1 MELELVLEIIE
12 DNGYLG
18 LFLWLWV
25 GVFIF
30 PVPNELIVMTVGLS
44 SSLKTLHPVLA
55 FIVIYLGILAALST
69 CYTIGRLIGRP
80 LLKYFHKSKRM
91 SKTIDSSLKL
101 MEKYHAFSLSF
112 SYFVPG
118 IRNFLP
124 FLYGFSKLPFKKFAL
139 FAYSGALIWLSLAF
153 TIGYVFGDHIDTII
167 KHEKEILIGLAGIAA
182 ILLIFRITRKKRG
195 KEQEKLHD
203 QGLGL

>member
-153 TIGYVFGDHIDTII
+153 TIGYIFGDHIDTII
-167 KHEKEILIGLAGIAA
+167 KHEKEILIGLAGFAA
-182 ILLIFRITRKKRG
+182 IFLVFRIARRKRG

>member
-1 MELELVLEIIE
+1 MELELILEIIE
-12 DNGYLG
+12 NNGYLG

-44 SSLKTLHPVLA
+44 SSLKTLHPALA

-69 CYTIGRLIGRP
+69 CYTIGRLVGRP

-124 FLYGFSKLPFKKFAL
+124 FYTASVNCHLKNSLYLH
-139 FAYSGALIWLSLAF
+139 
-153 TIGYVFGDHIDTII
+153 T
-167 KHEKEILIGLAGIAA
+167 AA
-182 ILLIFRITRKKRG
+182 
-195 KEQEKLHD
+195 H
-203 QGLGL
+203 

>member
-1 MELELVLEIIE
+1 MELELILEIIE
-12 DNGYLG
+12 NNGYLG

-80 LLKYFHKSKRM
+80 LLKYFYKSKRM
-91 SKTIDSSLKL
+91 SKTIDASLKL

-124 FLYGFSKLPFKKFAL
+124 FLYGFCKLPFKKFAL
-139 FAYSGALIWLSLAF
+139 FAYSGALIWLSVTF
-153 TIGYVFGDHIDTII
+153 TLGYIFGDHIDTII
-167 KHEKEILIGLAGIAA
+167 KHEKELLIGLAAVA
-182 ILLIFRITRKKRG
+182 VLFFIFRFSRRKRR
-195 KEQEKLHD
+195 KEHEKLHD

>member
-1 MELELVLEIIE
+1 MELESILEIIE
-12 DNGYLG
+12 NNGYLG

-30 PVPNELIVMTVGLS
+30 PVPNELIVMTVGLA

-55 FIVIYLGILAALST
+55 FIVIYLGILTALTT
-69 CYTIGRLIGRP
+69 CYIIGRFIGRP
-80 LLKYFHKSKRM
+80 LLRYFQRSKRL
-91 SKTIDSSLKL
+91 SRTIDSSLKL
-101 MEKYHAFSLSF
+101 MEKYHAFSLSL

-139 FAYSGALIWLSLAF
+139 FAYSGALLWLSLTF
-153 TIGYVFGDHIDTII
+153 TLGYIFGDHIDTIF
-167 KHEKEILIGLAGIAA
+167 KHEKEFLLGIAVFA
-182 ILLIFRITRKKRG
+182 VVILAFRFGKRKRE
-195 KEQEKLHD
+195 KEEEKLND

>member
-1 MELELVLEIIE
+1 MELELILEIIE
-12 DNGYLG
+12 NNGYLG

-80 LLKYFHKSKRM
+80 LLKYFQKSKRI
-91 SKTIDSSLKL
+91 SKTIDASLKL

-139 FAYSGALIWLSLAF
+139 FAYSGALLWLSVTF
-153 TIGYVFGDHIDTII
+153 TIGYVFGDHIDAII
-167 KHEKEILIGLAGIAA
+167 KHEKELLLSLTGLT
-182 ILLIFRITRKKRG
+182 LLFLIFRFTRRKRG
-195 KEQEKLHD
+195 KEKEKLHD

>member
-1 MELELVLEIIE
+1 MELEFILEVIE
-12 DNGYLG
+12 NNGYLG

-44 SSLKTLHPVLA
+44 SSLKSLHPALA
-55 FIVIYLGILAALST
+55 FIVIYFGILAALTT
-69 CYTIGRLIGRP
+69 CYTIGRFIGRP
-80 LLKYFHKSKRM
+80 LLQYFKRSKRF
-91 SKTIDSSLKL
+91 SRAIDSSLKL

-124 FLYGFSKLPFKKFAL
+124 FLYGFSKLPYKKFAL
-139 FAYSGALIWLSLAF
+139 FAYSGALLWLSLTF
-153 TIGYVFGDHIDTII
+153 TLGYVFGDHIDTII
-167 KHEKEILIGLAGIAA
+167 KHEKELLLGLAAIAV
-182 ILLIFRITRKKRG
+182 LIIAVRLGRRKRG
-195 KEQEKLHD
+195 KEHEKLHD